1 MVGGELSYHWNCLL
15 GNLTNANE
23 SLGVFKSHRSA
34 LGAVML
40 AYEGNAD
47 VLLVSAALDALQK
60 TKAQYPKARLAIT
73 TADMGIVLLAQAPGA
88 TKNVI
93 LRLFSHR
100 SATVHVTCQQ
110 AYLLAAWTGLE
121 AVRKTNLGALV
132 IRIGFWGYSIYAT
145 ASACHRMPKRSARYQ
160 HTSAFYTQQGPYY
173 MTSVPARNFILNM
186 KSRDFWAQG

>member
-1 MVGGELSYHWNCLL
+1 
-15 GNLTNANE
+15 
-23 SLGVFKSHRSA
+23 
-34 LGAVML
+34 ML

-132 IRIGFWGYSIYAT
+132 IRIGFGGTVYMPQQVHAIECQSDLPGISTHLHSILSKAPT
-145 ASACHRMPKRSARYQ
+145 
-160 HTSAFYTQQGPYY
+160 T
-173 MTSVPARNFILNM
+173 
-186 KSRDFWAQG
+186 